1 MTDFRNIIND
11 DILTLVYFY
20 DLNDISKSEIIG
32 QLKKIKKKLKSK
44 IKIISIDI
52 NENYFLCDKL
62 EIKSTPKFKIFK
74 KQTLIWEQDKIES
87 SEKFI
92 NFFNELT

>member
-20 DLNDISKSEIIG
+20 DLNDISQSEIIG
-32 QLKKIKKKLKSK
+32 KLKKIKKKLKSK
-44 IKIISIDI
+44 IKIISINI
-52 NENYFLCDKL
+52 NENYFLVDKL

-87 SEKFI
+87 SGEFI
-92 NFFNELT
+92 NFFYELT

>member
-1 MTDFRNIIND
+1 MTDFRNIINE
-11 DILTLVYFY
+11 DILTLIYFY
-20 DLNDISKSEIIG
+20 EINDTSQPEIIV
-32 QLKKIKKKLKSK
+32 QLKKIKKKLKRK

-52 NENYFLCDKL
+52 NENFFLSDKL
-62 EIKSTPKFKIFK
+62 QIKSTPKFKIFK

-87 SEKFI
+87 SDEFI

>member
-1 MTDFRNIIND
+1 MTDFRNIINE
-11 DILTLVYFY
+11 DILTLIYFY
-20 DLNDISKSEIIG
+20 EINDTSQPEIIV
-32 QLKKIKKKLKSK
+32 QLKKIKKKLKKK

-52 NENYFLCDKL
+52 NENFFLSDKL
-62 EIKSTPKFKIFK
+62 QIKSTPKFKIFK

-87 SEKFI
+87 SDEFI

>member
-1 MTDFRNIIND
+1 MTDFRNIINE
-11 DILTLVYFY
+11 DILTLIYFY
-20 DLNDISKSEIIG
+20 EINDTSQPEIIV
-32 QLKKIKKKLKSK
+32 QLKKIKKKLKGK

-52 NENYFLCDKL
+52 NENFFLGDKL
-62 EIKSTPKFKIFK
+62 QIKSTPKFKIFK

-87 SEKFI
+87 SDEFI

>member
-1 MTDFRNIIND
+1 MTDFRNIINE
-11 DILTLVYFY
+11 DILTLIYFY
-20 DLNDISKSEIIG
+20 EINDTSQPEIIV

-52 NENYFLCDKL
+52 NENFFLGDKL
-62 EIKSTPKFKIFK
+62 QIKSTPKFKIFK

-87 SEKFI
+87 NDEFI
-92 NFFNELT
+92 KFFNELT

>member
-1 MTDFRNIIND
+1 MTDFRNIINE
-11 DILTLVYFY
+11 DILTLIYFY
-20 DLNDISKSEIIG
+20 EINDTSQPEIIV

-52 NENYFLCDKL
+52 NENFFLGDKL
-62 EIKSTPKFKIFK
+62 QIKSTPKFKIFK

-87 SEKFI
+87 SDEFI